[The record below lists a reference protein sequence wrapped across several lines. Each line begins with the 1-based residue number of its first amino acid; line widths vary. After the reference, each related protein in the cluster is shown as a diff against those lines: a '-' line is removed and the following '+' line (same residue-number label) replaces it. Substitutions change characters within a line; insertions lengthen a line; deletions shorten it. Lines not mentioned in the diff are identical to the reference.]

1 LVSDRLVHASDVRIQ
16 RVDGLVL
23 QLGRHLL
30 RPVRFFLYSDCLFIL
45 TVVEYEHKHL
55 GIEDAQQSAYAR
67 TGANEA
73 QAGRAREEIERGG
86 FIIKYWILAANIIM
100 TVAGSTFLKLGS
112 RTVVFEGSMVSIVL
126 GYLTSPVILAG
137 FLTYGLAAF
146 LWVYCLSQFE
156 LSYVTFVT
164 SLQYVLLLLVSI
176 LVFKEQIS
184 LMQWAGSAFI
194 MIGVIFWMKG

>member
-1 LVSDRLVHASDVRIQ
+1 
-16 RVDGLVL
+16 
-23 QLGRHLL
+23 
-30 RPVRFFLYSDCLFIL
+30 
-45 TVVEYEHKHL
+45 
-55 GIEDAQQSAYAR
+55 
-67 TGANEA
+67 
-73 QAGRAREEIERGG
+73 
-86 FIIKYWILAANIIM
+86 M
-100 TVAGSTFLKLGS
+100 TVAGSTLLKLGS

-126 GYLTSPVILAG
+126 GYMTSPVILAG